1 MRINKGLG
9 TGVVLSLSRR
19 SGAVIHKNGRERA
32 LEVLALIG
40 WVWIVWYLFTQQA
53 TLMP

>member
-9 TGVVLSLSRR
+9 TDAVLSLSRR
-19 SGAVIHKNGRERA
+19 SGVVMHKDGKERA

-40 WVWIVWYLFTQQA
+40 WVWIIWYMFTQQA
-53 TLMP
+53 MLLP